1 MDIGT
6 EMTVCSSIY
15 MKSFIM
21 EQSLFQF
28 LARDG
33 RPWFSL
39 YFLQLDETSL
49 RFPLSL
55 AVHGIYTH
63 LTQEKWKYALFGA
76 FLITFLIW
84 CISLNKNAHKC
95 PYLHL
100 LQVTATPLQWNHA
113 CIGIDT
119 NTGHT
124 TVAIN
129 DRIVHDEV
137 LEYFKDSSS
146 DLPRNLTE
154 KIVLGKWYFQVRT
167 LTFHLWILLEHF
179 VFRKNGFRVWEL

>member
-28 LARDG
+28 LTRDD

-49 RFPLSL
+49 MFPLSL

-63 LTQEKWKYALFGA
+63 LTQEKWKYGLFGS
-76 FLITFLIW
+76 FL
-84 CISLNKNAHKC
+84 
-95 PYLHL
+95 
-100 LQVTATPLQWNHA
+100 AT
-113 CIGIDT
+113 
-119 NTGHT
+119 
-124 TVAIN
+124 
-129 DRIVHDEV
+129 
-137 LEYFKDSSS
+137 
-146 DLPRNLTE
+146 
-154 KIVLGKWYFQVRT
+154 
-167 LTFHLWILLEHF
+167 LLEVVRLPPINCYKICTKMPIFTLISGHSHAPA
-179 VFRKNGFRVWEL
+179 VEPRLHWY